1 MASASGQEQPHMDK
15 IGIHAFETSAQE
27 YDAWFEKHHFCY
39 ESELRALKTLAT
51 PHRRGLELGVGTGR
65 FATPLGIAVGIEPAR
80 AMAALAQK
88 RGIQVVQA
96 VAEALPFSQDSFDL
110 VAIITALC
118 FFRDPFQAL
127 MEATRVLTPSGRIL
141 IGMIDKDSP
150 LGRLYEANRLQSKF
164 YRDAR
169 FYGVRDVLTWLKR
182 LGYRDEKLCQTIF
195 KGLSEITEPEP
206 VREDFGAG
214 GFVVISA
221 RKVDGTVSAA

>member
-1 MASASGQEQPHMDK
+1 MDK
-15 IGIHAFETSAQE
+15 PGTHFFESSAQE
-27 YDAWFEKHHFCY
+27 YDAWFEKHRFCY
-39 ESELRALKTLAT
+39 ESELQALKTLAG

-80 AMAALAQK
+80 AMAAIALE
-88 RGIQVVQA
+88 RGVQVIQA
-96 VAEALPFSQDSFDL
+96 LAEALPFPQDSFDL
-110 VAIITALC
+110 VTIITALC

-127 MEATRVLTPSGRIL
+127 MEATRVLTPSGRLL

-169 FYGVRDVLTWLKR
+169 FYGVRDVLTWLKS
-182 LGYRDEKLCQTIF
+182 LGYTNEKLCQTIF

-206 VREDFGAG
+206 VRDGFGVG

-221 RKVDGTVSAA
+221 RKVDGTVSTA

>member
-1 MASASGQEQPHMDK
+1 MDK
-15 IGIHAFETSAQE
+15 PGTQVFESSAQE
-27 YDAWFEKHHFCY
+27 YDTWFEKHRLCY
-39 ESELRALKTLAT
+39 ESELQALKTLAG

-65 FATPLGIAVGIEPAR
+65 FALPLKIAVGIEPAR
-80 AMAALAQK
+80 AMAVIARE
-88 RGIQVVQA
+88 RGIQVVGA
-96 VAEALPFSQDSFDL
+96 VAEALPFPQDSFDL

-182 LGYRDEKLCQTIF
+182 LGYGDEKLCQTIF
-195 KGLSEITEPEP
+195 KGLSDITEPEP
-206 VREDFGAG
+206 VKEGFGSG

-221 RKVDGTVSAA
+221 QKVDGAVSAA

>member
-1 MASASGQEQPHMDK
+1 MERT
-15 IGIHAFETSAQE
+15 GIQVFETSARE
-27 YDAWFEKHHFCY
+27 YDAWFEQNLPCY
-39 ESELRALKTLAT
+39 ESEIQALQTLAA

-65 FATPLGIAVGIEPAR
+65 FALPLKIAMGIEPAR
-80 AMAALAQK
+80 AMAVIARQ

-96 VAEALPFSQDSFDL
+96 VAEALPFPRDSFDL

-118 FFRDPFQAL
+118 FFRDPWQAL
-127 MEATRVLTPSGRIL
+127 TEATRVLTPAGQIL

-150 LGRLYEANRLQSKF
+150 LGRLYEANRSRSAF

-206 VREDFGAG
+206 VQEGFGAG

-221 RKVDGTVSAA
+221 YKVDGGGSAA